1 MIAKDV
7 EEIEM
12 TPHSSETVSA
22 LSPGRELDRQVA
34 EQVMT
39 VPRLYL
45 YQSPAEFG
53 EIALPGTGEARPAL
67 RDHDLSEQT
76 PQYSTDINQ
85 AWKIVEELNSRG
97 WEFQVRVDRFGNV
110 TAATGPDGEYRVGE
124 DSDVQ
129 LTPSE
134 AICKVALRAVT
145 EGQAKS
151 R

>member
-1 MIAKDV
+1 V

-12 TPHSSETVSA
+12 TPRSSETVSDLA
-22 LSPGRELDRQVA
+22 PGRELDRQVA
-34 EQVMT
+34 EQVMI

-45 YQSPAEFG
+45 YQTPAEFG
-53 EIALPGTGEARPAL
+53 EIALPGAGEAPPAL

-97 WEFQVRVDRFGNV
+97 WEFQVRVDRLGKV
-110 TAATGPDGEYRVGE
+110 TAATGPNGEYRVGE
-124 DSDVQ
+124 DSVTQ
-129 LTPSE
+129 LTPAE
-134 AICKVALRAVT
+134 AICKAALRALT

-151 R
+151 